1 MFSVQDQD
9 SNRRGGERADA
20 AGHLDVAVV
29 VGEGGDKEVIKVQ
42 GCALFQHSVPLRMA
56 SWKRIYF

>member
-29 VGEGGDKEVIKVQ
+29 VGEGGDKGAIKVN
-42 GCALFQHSVPLRMA
+42 FRVVPYSNIL
-56 SWKRIYF
+56 YH